1 MSDRKTA
8 ISGIFVALS
17 MLYVTCLLISNLIAG
32 KIWALTD
39 SITVPASVILFPVT
53 YILADIYTEVYGF
66 GRAKQVIWMGF
77 ICNFFAVITYVIMVD
92 LPYPASWID
101 QDAYAVVF
109 GLTPRV
115 LAASFTAYL
124 FGEFSNAVILSRL
137 KVITKGKK
145 LWLRTILSTMVGQ
158 GLDSVIFITI
168 SFMGIISIG
177 HIVTMILYQYLFKL
191 IFEVVFTPLTY
202 LIVGKLKKAEGVDV
216 YDTDEK
222 YRLI

>member
-39 SITVPASVILFPVT
+39 HITVPASVILFPVT

-115 LAASFTAYL
+115 LAASFVAYL

-177 HIVTMILYQYLFKL
+177 HIVSMILYQYLFKL

>member
-39 SITVPASVILFPVT
+39 YITVPASVILFPVT

-115 LAASFTAYL
+115 LAASFVAYL

-177 HIVTMILYQYLFKL
+177 NMVTMILYQYLFKL
-191 IFEVVFTPLTY
+191 IFEVVFTHLTY
-202 LIVGKLKKAEGVDV
+202 LIVGKLKKTEGVDV

>member
-39 SITVPASVILFPVT
+39 HITVPASVILFPVT

-92 LPYPASWID
+92 LPYPVSWID

-115 LAASFTAYL
+115 LAASFIAYL

-202 LIVGKLKKAEGVDV
+202 LIAGKLKKAEGVDV

>member
-17 MLYVTCLLISNLIAG
+17 MLYVTCLLTSNLIAG

-39 SITVPASVILFPVT
+39 HITVPASVILFPVT

-115 LAASFTAYL
+115 LAASFVAYL

>member
-32 KIWALTD
+32 KIWAVTD
-39 SITVPASVILFPVT
+39 HITVPASVILFPVT

-115 LAASFTAYL
+115 LAASFIAYL

-202 LIVGKLKKAEGVDV
+202 LIAGKLKKAEGVDV

>member
-17 MLYVTCLLISNLIAG
+17 MLYVTCLLTSNLIAG

-39 SITVPASVILFPVT
+39 HITVPASVILFPVT

-77 ICNFFAVITYVIMVD
+77 ICNFIAVITYVIMVD

-101 QDAYAVVF
+101 QNAYAVVF
-109 GLTPRV
+109 GFTPRV
-115 LAASFTAYL
+115 LAASFVAYL

>member
-39 SITVPASVILFPVT
+39 HITVPASVILFPVT

-77 ICNFFAVITYVIMVD
+77 ICNFFAVIIYVIMVD

-115 LAASFTAYL
+115 LAASFIAYL

-202 LIVGKLKKAEGVDV
+202 LIAGKLKKAEGVDV